1 MASNIL
7 GKISKERTVSAVVIV
22 IAALA
27 AILPGGII
35 LAAVLYVI
43 SVVGYLELTK
53 ACGVRQKTPQGQCP
67 KQPNALEFVGIAAVT
82 GY

>member
-35 LAAVLYVI
+35 LAAVLDTISRSMSRTRMPVFWMFFLRSGTLCWI
-43 SVVGYLELTK
+43 SVS
-53 ACGVRQKTPQGQCP
+53 
-67 KQPNALEFVGIAAVT
+67 
-82 GY
+82 